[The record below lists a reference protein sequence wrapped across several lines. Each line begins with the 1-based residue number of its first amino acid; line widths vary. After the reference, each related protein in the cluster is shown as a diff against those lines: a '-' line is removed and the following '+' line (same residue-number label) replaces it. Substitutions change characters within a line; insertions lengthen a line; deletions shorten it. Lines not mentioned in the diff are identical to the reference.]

1 MSTVG
6 HPLSDVCN
14 LMMPFYQARD
24 PNATMHDMSAF
35 LPGRTAGLPQPEQ
48 IMAWYTEVSG
58 YDPRAEVS
66 WGMAFCIFKLAAICQ
81 GIAARYAVRQASSE
95 KAKQHAETRAPL
107 ARLAWALAQD
117 ARGDNAKL

>member
-14 LMMPFYQARD
+14 LMMLFYQAKD
-24 PNATMHDMSAF
+24 PNATMHDMSGF
-35 LPGRTAGLPQPEQ
+35 LPGRTPGLPQPDQ

-58 YDPRAEVS
+58 YDPRREVS

-81 GIAARYAVRQASSE
+81 GIAARYAARQASSE
-95 KAKQHAETRAPL
+95 KAKQHAVIRTPL
-107 ARLAWALAQD
+107 AELAWSLAQQ
-117 ARGDNAKL
+117 AKGDNAKL